1 MTEALVN
8 AVEVALDGA
17 PVGIFVPP
25 LGQPFTVFV
34 GNIPRSYMRV
44 QVLSGTKRESWSWQ
58 LPDVRLG
65 QVLSLRMV
73 EAAVGSGRP
82 PGSISPRS
90 TERQGTTRKL
100 KGRRR
105 APAIRKPRPRGR

>member
-1 MTEALVN
+1 MTDALVN
-8 AVEVALDGA
+8 AVEVVLDGA

-44 QVLSGTKRESWSWQ
+44 QVVSGTKHESWSWQ

-65 QVLSLRMV
+65 QVLTLRMV
-73 EAAVGSGRP
+73 EAPVGSGRP
-82 PGSISPRS
+82 PRISPRS
-90 TERQGTTRKL
+90 TQRQGTTRKL
-100 KGRRR
+100 KHRRR
-105 APAIRKPRPRGR
+105 APAERKARPRGR

>member
-1 MTEALVN
+1 MTDALVN
-8 AVEVALDGA
+8 AVEVALDGT

-44 QVLSGTKRESWSWQ
+44 QVLSGTKHESWSWQ
-58 LPDVRLG
+58 LPNVRLG

-73 EAAVGSGRP
+73 EAPVGSGRP
-82 PGSISPRS
+82 PGRISPRP
-90 TERQGTTRKL
+90 TGRQATTRKP
-100 KGRRR
+100 KRRRR
-105 APAIRKPRPRGR
+105 APAERRPRPHGR